1 MLETVFTA
9 LHRLSAE
16 AALAKDFAAARGDAL
31 PRELTVLL
39 ADDSLP
45 ALECWKERM
54 DQMVGSVTGALKEP
68 YLLTSGRAF
77 AAACL
82 VLIRANISWE
92 TLDFQR
98 QREASPQ
105 LRLDSIHE
113 ISALVDRLH
122 AQGEKVIAAK
132 TVLLWC
138 KADAFYRQGTPVERQ
153 WSHRDIA
160 TAWVQESRKDPTLA
174 AVLRPA

>member
-9 LHRLSAE
+9 LHRLAVE
-16 AALAKDFAAARGDAL
+16 ADLAKDFAAARGDAL

-39 ADDSLP
+39 AETSLP
-45 ALECWKERM
+45 ALECWRERM

-82 VLIRANISWE
+82 VLIRAKVTWS

-98 QREASPQ
+98 QREAAPQ
-105 LRLDSIHE
+105 LRLDSVHE
-113 ISALVDRLH
+113 IPALVDRLT
-122 AQGEKVIAAK
+122 AQGEKVIASK

-138 KADAFYRQGTPVERQ
+138 KTDALYRQGTSVERQ
-153 WSHRDIA
+153 WSHQDIA

-174 AVLRPA
+174 AILRPA